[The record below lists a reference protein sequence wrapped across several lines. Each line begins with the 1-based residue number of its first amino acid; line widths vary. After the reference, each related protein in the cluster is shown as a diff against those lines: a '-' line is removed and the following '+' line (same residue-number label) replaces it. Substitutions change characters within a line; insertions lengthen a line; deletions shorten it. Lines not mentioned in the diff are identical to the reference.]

1 MKNSYWHILTAS
13 HQKFQTRNKKGIQM
27 EMKEDNSRCYDTSVL
42 SRSFERGGRFLQ
54 KYKADEKWAVVSPMT
69 HHVIRDQTTPPPVPI
84 RRQRSRSFGDYV
96 DMRPSEITLL
106 LPPMKP
112 HHEESKNSPHHQNS
126 QQIPKT
132 RVTKNKSLVKKDNPI
147 WISIMYGLINATI
160 VLPVVM
166 SFGNIIYQNE
176 FFEPYMPVLIKLTL
190 VSGVIHQLC
199 FSSLSSLKF
208 AVGSVQDAGLIFLS
222 AMATDMVTILKSHG
236 HKDET
241 ILATVTICLGLAAA
255 ILGMGLI
262 VLGRLRLAGYVQLL
276 PTSVIAGYL
285 AYIGFFCGKSGVYL
299 MAGTSE
305 LEVLWNKIVL
315 ILPGI
320 VGGLLIY
327 VMVRIIKHVAVLPVG
342 IIVLLAM
349 FYLALMV
356 SNTSIEDAT
365 ERGWIREAEPAPI
378 WYHTWDYLRF
388 GKVQWSVVPHLL
400 LSEVSMILVV
410 ALSSSLDVAAIELEM
425 KTPLNYNGELIMV
438 GISNVISGLTGGY
451 TGSYIFSQTIFSL
464 RAGVQ
469 ERLSG
474 FVLAAAQIAVIVT
487 PFPILTYVPNF
498 FYGSLLSM
506 ICIDLVYEWLWD
518 FRSKATTA
526 EYVIGLCTFGLI
538 NALGV
543 EYGII
548 AGLFAYIFCRQ
559 LGINVGELKQVYTEE
574 EKDETQLESPPSL
587 GLDI

>member
-1 MKNSYWHILTAS
+1 M
-13 HQKFQTRNKKGIQM
+13 
-27 EMKEDNSRCYDTSVL
+27 
-42 SRSFERGGRFLQ
+42 
-54 KYKADEKWAVVSPMT
+54 
-69 HHVIRDQTTPPPVPI
+69 
-84 RRQRSRSFGDYV
+84 

-112 HHEESKNSPHHQNS
+112 HHEESKDSPHHQNS
-126 QQIPKT
+126 QIPKT
-132 RVTKNKSLVKKDNPI
+132 RDTKNKSLVKKDNPI
-147 WISIMYGLINATI
+147 WISVMYGLINATI

-262 VLGRLRLAGYVQLL
+262 VLGRLKLAGYVQLL

-305 LEVLWNKIVL
+305 PEVLRNKVVL

-342 IIVLLAM
+342 IIVLLVM

-356 SNTSIEDAT
+356 SDTSIEDAT
-365 ERGWIREAEPAPI
+365 ERGWIRGR
-378 WYHTWDYLRF
+378 T
-388 GKVQWSVVPHLL
+388 STHL
-400 LSEVSMILVV
+400 VSHMG
-410 ALSSSLDVAAIELEM
+410 LSSFWQS
-425 KTPLNYNGELIMV
+425 PMV
-438 GISNVISGLTGGY
+438 C
-451 TGSYIFSQTIFSL
+451 GSTF
-464 RAGVQ
+464 
-469 ERLSG
+469 
-474 FVLAAAQIAVIVT
+474 
-487 PFPILTYVPNF
+487 
-498 FYGSLLSM
+498 
-506 ICIDLVYEWLWD
+506 
-518 FRSKATTA
+518 TT
-526 EYVIGLCTFGLI
+526 
-538 NALGV
+538 
-543 EYGII
+543 
-548 AGLFAYIFCRQ
+548 
-559 LGINVGELKQVYTEE
+559 K
-574 EKDETQLESPPSL
+574 
-587 GLDI
+587 